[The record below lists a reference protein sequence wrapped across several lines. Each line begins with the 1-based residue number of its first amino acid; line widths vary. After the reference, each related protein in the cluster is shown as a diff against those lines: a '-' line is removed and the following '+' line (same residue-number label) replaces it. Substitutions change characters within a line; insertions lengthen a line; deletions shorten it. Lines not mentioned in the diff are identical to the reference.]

1 MKRLIIGK
9 YFAKTSTENSLYCK
23 IKKKKKKRKKATIN
37 LWHAGR
43 VGRRGAQQNKDVSS
57 MVKMDKRGKV
67 ALETNGLTIA
77 HSAV

>member
-9 YFAKTSTENSLYCK
+9 YFAKTSTENSSYCK
-23 IKKKKKKRKKATIN
+23 MKKKKKKRKKATKN